1 MPQIV
6 IASVPIHGHV
16 TPLLAVST
24 GLVERGRT
32 VRLLT
37 GARFEAQVRSQRHR
51 RRALRR
57 PGHECRGRHRAAP
70 GLLGRPRRRPS
81 GRGVPLV
88 VAGDTE
94 DKPEVAARVTWS
106 GVGITLR
113 TGRPRPDRLRAAVR
127 RRLVRR
133 TIAGVRAARPAQGG

>member
-24 GLVERGRT
+24 GLVERGHT

-51 RRALRR
+51 LRAQ
-57 PGHECRGRHRAAP
+57 CRGRHRAAP
-70 GLLGRPRRRPS
+70 GLVGRPRRRPS

-94 DKPEVAARVTWS
+94 DKPEVAARVAWS